1 MKIYSI
7 SNYSPKNNHILQK
20 NKNALYCVSFRGVS
34 LEDFNTDDN
43 FDYANSKTGG
53 DEDIAKKFEIS
64 LKNIKDTCKQKK
76 EEVTGFFKKKKRE
89 RIQKEADDKISGFLR
104 AQQISLETQNKVVE
118 LLKEKCELLKK
129 NNADKEQLEEA
140 KKALLIA
147 TRIKQEKTELI
158 ANNKSRHKGFD
169 SIAGYEKEK
178 FILTDS
184 FINLLPLEKAGQNV
198 EIPNSILFFGPVGN
212 GKTSFAKAFA
222 NSANCN
228 FAEAKSSRTARTKS
242 DREKSF
248 YDNLLSNAKVAQQNF
263 LETGKRT
270 IILVDEI
277 DRFAYEDS
285 CVNAKLKRFL
295 ETCSED
301 YHCTVFA
308 TTNNPLKIPS
318 AIRGPKRMPIK
329 VCIDPP
335 DETNAALVFEHYLKD
350 CKNADLTQINFDEL
364 AQVLCSVL
372 PERAYNNSQIE
383 SICNECIENLD
394 TVTQEDLIY
403 YIKRETPGIDRED
416 IMKYKE
422 ERELLVGDDE

>member
-1 MKIYSI
+1 MKINYNRYNKINHTNSFNNINQRVVFKGI
-7 SNYSPKNNHILQK
+7 SL
-20 NKNALYCVSFRGVS
+20 G
-34 LEDFNTDDN
+34 DFNSGDQ
-43 FDYANSKTGG
+43 FDYANNEVGK

-64 LKNIKDTCKQKK
+64 LKNIKDACKQKK

-89 RIQKEADDKISGFLR
+89 RIQKETDDKISGFLR
-104 AQQISLETQNKVVE
+104 AQEISLETQNKVVE
-118 LLKEKCELLKK
+118 LLEEKCELLKK

-147 TRIKQEKTELI
+147 TRIKQERAELI
-158 ANNKSRHKGFD
+158 ASNKNKHKGFD

-184 FINLLPLEKAGQNV
+184 FINLLPLEAAGQDV
-198 EIPNSILFFGPVGN
+198 EFPNSILFFGPIGN

-222 NSANCN
+222 NSANCE
-228 FAEAKSSRTARTKS
+228 FVEAKPSRTVRGKS

-248 YDNLLSNAKVAQQNF
+248 YDNLLSNANIAQQNF
-263 LETGKRT
+263 LDTGKRT
-270 IILVDEI
+270 IMLVDEI

-285 CVNAKLKRFL
+285 SINAKLKRFL
-295 ETCSED
+295 EVCSKD

-308 TTNNPLKIPS
+308 TTNNPLEIPS
-318 AIRGPKRMPIK
+318 ALRGSKRMPIK

-350 CKNADLTQINFDEL
+350 CENIDLSKIDFDEL
-364 AQVLCSVL
+364 AEVLCSVQ

-383 SICNECIENLD
+383 SICNECIESSD
-394 TVTQEDLIY
+394 TITQEDLIY
-403 YIKRETPGIDRED
+403 HIKREVPGIDRES
-416 IMKYKE
+416 MVKYKE
-422 ERELLVGDDE
+422 EKELLVGDDE

>member
-1 MKIYSI
+1 MKINYNRYNKINHTNSFNNINQRVVFKGI
-7 SNYSPKNNHILQK
+7 SL
-20 NKNALYCVSFRGVS
+20 G
-34 LEDFNTDDN
+34 DFNSGDQ
-43 FDYANSKTGG
+43 FDYANNEVGK
-53 DEDIAKKFEIS
+53 DEDIAKKFEMS
-64 LKNIKDTCKQKK
+64 LKNIKDACTQKK
-76 EEVTGFFKKKKRE
+76 NQVKGFFKKKKKAK
-89 RIQKEADDKISGFLR
+89 IQKETDDKISGFLR
-104 AQQISLETQNKVVE
+104 AQEISLETQNKVVE
-118 LLKEKCELLKK
+118 LLEEKCELLKK

-147 TRIKQEKTELI
+147 TRIKQERAELI
-158 ANNKSRHKGFD
+158 ASNKNKHKGFD

-184 FINLLPLEKAGQNV
+184 FINLLPLEAAGQDV
-198 EIPNSILFFGPVGN
+198 EFPNSILFFGPIGN

-228 FAEAKSSRTARTKS
+228 FVEVKSSRTARSK
-242 DREKSF
+242 DEREKSF

-285 CVNAKLKRFL
+285 SVNAKLKRFL

-350 CKNADLTQINFDEL
+350 CENIDISKIDFDEL
-364 AQVLCSVL
+364 AQVLCSVQ

-383 SICNECIENLD
+383 SICNECIESSD
-394 TVTQEDLIY
+394 VITQEDLIY
-403 YIKRETPGIDRED
+403 HIKRETPGIDRES
-416 IMKYKE
+416 MAKYKE
-422 ERELLVGDDE
+422 EKELLVGNDE

>member
-1 MKIYSI
+1 MKV
-7 SNYSPKNNHILQK
+7 NF
-20 NKNALYCVSFRGVS
+20 NKTLTYPNAINRKIAFRGVS
-34 LEDFNTDDN
+34 LGDFNGTDR
-43 FDYANSKTGG
+43 FDYTNSEVGE
-53 DEDIAKKFEIS
+53 DEDVAKKFETS
-64 LKNIKDTCKQKK
+64 LKNIKDACAQKK
-76 EEVTGFFKKKKRE
+76 KQVTGFFKKKKKAK
-89 RIQKEADDKISGFLR
+89 IQKETDDKISGFLR
-104 AQQISLETQNKVVE
+104 AQEISLETQSKVVD
-118 LLKEKCELLKK
+118 LLEEKCELLKK
-129 NNADKEQLEEA
+129 SNADKAQLEEA

-147 TRIKQEKTELI
+147 TRIKQERAELI
-158 ANNKSRHKGFD
+158 ASNKSKHKGFD

-184 FINLLPLEKAGQNV
+184 FINLLPLEAAGQDV
-198 EIPNSILFFGPVGN
+198 EFPNSILFFGPIGN

-228 FAEAKSSRTARTKS
+228 FVEAKSSKTARNKD

-263 LETGKRT
+263 LDTGKRT

-285 CVNAKLKRFL
+285 SINAKLKRFL

-308 TTNNPLKIPS
+308 TTNNPMEIPS

-350 CKNADLTQINFDEL
+350 CDNIDLSKIDFNEL
-364 AQVLCSVL
+364 AQTLCSVQ

-383 SICNECIENLD
+383 SICNECIESSD
-394 TVTQEDLIY
+394 TITQEDLIY
-403 YIKRETPGIDRED
+403 HIKRETPGIDRES
-416 IMKYKE
+416 MAKYNE
-422 ERELLVGDDE
+422 EKELLVGDDE